1 MQARGA
7 APIFDECAFSV
18 LDRDC
23 DGQLGVSDLEK
34 ALQATNAD
42 VKPEILQQLAG
53 NGLTREEFCKVL
65 EVHQD
70 SISAK
75 DTQTLAFNL
84 CDGQAAGLVGPS
96 ELRKGLGLLGME
108 ATEDEA
114 KELIREYDYDGD
126 GKLSRTE
133 FLVLMGA

>member
-1 MQARGA
+1 MAVA
-7 APIFDECAFSV
+7 APILDQCAFSV
-18 LDRDC
+18 LDRDG
-23 DGQLGVSDLEK
+23 DGRLGVSDMAE
-34 ALQATNAD
+34 AIRATD
-42 VKPEILQQLAG
+42 TEVKPEILQQLAG

-70 SISAK
+70 SFSAK
-75 DTQTLAFNL
+75 EIQTLAFNL

-114 KELIREYDYDGD
+114 KELIREYDDDRD

-133 FLVLMGA
+133 FLALMGA